1 MRGSG
6 RRCVNALDLLRRR
19 SPRRNLHSSWL
30 VLGEG
35 GLVVASLL
43 RTKEIAQGRLMRRI
57 GFVGSLATT
66 FSSVVFASSAAA
78 QSRAT
83 EMRSTSSAEVRDIHY
98 DITFDGTTAPQRVMK
113 VAMTFGLAGGGP
125 LLLSL
130 PEWTPGAYEI
140 SNFAR
145 SVIDFGAIGDGKP
158 LAWNKQ
164 DYDTWRVEPAG
175 VKSVTVSFTYAA
187 DTLDNAMAWTRR
199 DFLLF
204 NGTNVFLYP
213 EGRSLEFPATV
224 AVHTDPA
231 WRVATGMHSTGQG
244 SYSASNYHDLVDMPF
259 FVGRFDI
266 DSAQVSGKWV
276 RYVTYPQGS
285 VSGVARL
292 TAWDQLK
299 RVIPPEIAVFGEAP
313 WENYTVMQI
322 ADTSYQGASGLEHQ
336 SSHVDV
342 VTPAAI
348 GSQFQPSLYAHEIF
362 HSWNVKRLRPA
373 EMWPYAYDRAQPTPW
388 LWVSEGIT
396 DYYADLAEIRGGVID
411 DGGFYAATA
420 AKIREVED
428 TRPVSLDD
436 ASIDTWIHPID
447 GTQYTYYP
455 KGSLAGFMLDIM
467 IRDASDNRQS
477 LDDVMRELYTTVF
490 KRDRRGFTANDWWTA
505 VSKAAGG
512 KSFTDFAARY
522 IEGRE
527 AYPWDRLLPLAGMRA
542 TRPNAPRLGVYTI
555 ADSGGVLVTRVEENS
570 SASAAGVR
578 EGDYL
583 LTVGDIPVTDEQ
595 FGEHF
600 RSKFGA
606 AADGSPIAIQVRRA
620 GVVTTLNGKLRFAP
634 GDVKLESDSKASPR
648 AVRIRNGILKGMKG

>member
-1 MRGSG
+1 MLRI
-6 RRCVNALDLLRRR
+6 RVVVRVAL
-19 SPRRNLHSSWL
+19 
-30 VLGEG
+30 
-35 GLVVASLL
+35 
-43 RTKEIAQGRLMRRI
+43 T
-57 GFVGSLATT
+57 LATLRLV
-66 FSSVVFASSAAA
+66 SSIGA
-78 QSRAT
+78 QARAPESRSGA
-83 EMRSTSSAEVRDIHY
+83 SAEVRDVRY
-98 DITFDGTTAPQRVMK
+98 EVTFDRTTAAQRVTK
-113 VAMTFGLAGGGP
+113 VAMSFAIVGTGP

-145 SVIDFGAIGDGKP
+145 SVVDFGATGDGKS
-158 LAWNKQ
+158 LSWNKQ
-164 DYDTWRVEPAG
+164 DYDSWRIEPAG
-175 VKSVTVSFTYAA
+175 AKNVMVSFAYVA

-213 EGRSLEFPATV
+213 EGRSLDFPAGVT
-224 AVHTDPA
+224 VHTEPG
-231 WRVATGMHSTGQG
+231 WRVATGMHTTGPN
-244 SYSASNYHDLVDMPF
+244 SYGASNYHDLVDMPF

-266 DSAQVSGKWV
+266 DSAQISGKWV

-285 VSGVARL
+285 VSGVGRL

-299 RVIPPEIAVFGEAP
+299 RVIPAEVAVFGEAP

-322 ADTSYQGASGLEHQ
+322 ADSTYQGASGLEHQ

-373 EMWPYAYDRAQPTPW
+373 DMWPYVYEHAQPTAW

-396 DYYADLAEIRGGVID
+396 DYYADLAEVRGGVID
-411 DGGFYAATA
+411 DAGFYAATA

-436 ASIDTWIHPID
+436 ASIDTWIHPVD

-467 IRDASDNRQS
+467 IRDATDNRQS
-477 LDDVMRELYTTVF
+477 LDDVMRELYTTVY
-490 KRDRRGFTANDWWTA
+490 KRDRRGFTAGDWWSA

-512 KSFTDFAARY
+512 KSFTDFATRY

-527 AYPWDRLLPLAGMRA
+527 AYPWDRVLPLAGMRA
-542 TRPNAPRLGVYTI
+542 TRPNAPRLGVYTV
-555 ADSGGVLVTRVEENS
+555 ADSGGVLVTRVEDNS
-570 SASAAGVR
+570 SASAAGVK

-583 LTVGDIPVTDEQ
+583 LVVGDIPVTDEQ

-600 RSKFGA
+600 RTKFGA
-606 AADGSPIAIQVRRA
+606 AAESSPISIQVRRA

-634 GDVKLESDSKASPR
+634 GDVVLDADPKATPK
-648 AVRIRNGILKGMKG
+648 ALRIRHGILKGVEGKG